1 MIPIIPM
8 LSDEE
13 FRKFINKDK
22 NLDHNFNKLFNI
34 LISIQQ
40 YAKQHVEIEKLFIK
54 QPYYIAKEIP
64 KKLSCTDLDR
74 FIRHINKA
82 ETHIKKEYISIQRN
96 KCRFCEKLIDEKTSL
111 FYHIF
116 NLARLSFNG
125 NIYSRDSINFKLAI
139 PGLDI
144 AGLCL
149 LCSDCFRSS
158 RVLFVLSNTVSMNL
172 VRDPSNPLDPE
183 TTTFLILPNGQI
195 AEKKVAA
202 DNIAMNRRWSI
213 IHEMNLNRP
222 HLVEQR
228 KKAYQKTL
236 EQIKYLKKPRQ
247 PTRLNKEI
255 HEIFSTELPYTLA
268 RYSALEDIF
277 GKTGA
282 GVQSQDGSFQIV
294 DFIRAYEYLEEVKC
308 HPKLVENSWRPEL
321 LTWWHT
327 QEQQNIQ
334 AAFNTLQKDFLRW
347 LDTVQPQSN
356 QPFHYPPL
364 PMRPP
369 RFIRK
374 FSINN
379 YRGLTIKP
387 ICLEPHPISDEADD
401 SQQYAVPVPDA
412 AFLADNAAGKT
423 RLLQA
428 LVWAL
433 AGCEDVE
440 NLRQEVPDH
449 YLPKGTTITIEFF
462 DRPDKEQLVVK
473 FPNDFLDTGQY
484 TRRLG
489 RENYSSRIPVLAFG
503 SNRAPAT
510 EPDSRKNSPQ
520 KNKEYFIECAMTL
533 FRRDRHVPHPLHYLP
548 FDQFGWFKPSEDR
561 SIDDE
566 LKIQAIRW
574 LLVGLCPP
582 KTKETDTAQVH
593 FNPLKKEENKP
604 RAELKLKEG
613 SSQSEPIS
621 FENWS
626 EGFQTT
632 YTLALAVIF
641 GMLAEDS
648 GAPSG
653 SGLQTT
659 MSGIVLIDEFDAH
672 LHPRW
677 RLSILKQMKTV
688 FPNVQCIFTTHDP
701 VILRGMPTSNVFRLP
716 APENGKVTPINLN
729 EATYLTGFE
738 IDDLLISKLFKM
750 DILRDEEDAEYYE
763 RYLYLLLK
771 KAHADRAAGKPK
783 EAEKHPKLSDEEKTE
798 LEFLRRRCGG
808 GYAGLGHPRDQLI
821 LPVID
826 TIYAEYWDKEQKSS
840 KKPSDTPA
848 DEQAKIESA
857 QYIETVKK
865 LLVEIWNR

>member
-1 MIPIIPM
+1 MISIIPM

-13 FRKFINKDK
+13 FRNVINKDK
-22 NLDHNFNKLFNI
+22 NIDHNFNKLFDI
-34 LISIQQ
+34 LTSIQQ
-40 YAKQHVEIEKLFIK
+40 YTKRNIETEKLFIK

-64 KKLSCTDLDR
+64 KKLSCMDLDR

-82 ETHIKKEYISIQRN
+82 ETHIKKEYTSIQRN
-96 KCRFCEKLIDEKTSL
+96 KCRFCEKLIDEKISL
-111 FYHIF
+111 FYHTF

-158 RVLFVLSNTVSMNL
+158 RVLFVLSNTVGMSL

-236 EQIKYLKKPRQ
+236 EQIEYLKKPKQ
-247 PTRLNKEI
+247 TTRLNKEI
-255 HEIFSTELPYTLA
+255 HEIFSTDLPYTLA

-277 GKTGA
+277 GKTEA

-294 DFIRAYEYLEEVKC
+294 DFISAYEYLEEVKRR
-308 HPKLVENSWRPEL
+308 PKLAENSWRPEL

-334 AAFNTLQKDFLRW
+334 AAFDTLKKDFLWW

-356 QPFHYPPL
+356 QLSYYPPL

-374 FSINN
+374 FSISN
-379 YRGLTIKP
+379 YRGLTIKT
-387 ICLEPHPISDEADD
+387 ICLDPPHSTNRDPDTIQAT
-401 SQQYAVPVPDA
+401 VPVPDA

-433 AGCEDVE
+433 AGCEDVAK
-440 NLRQEVPDH
+440 LRQQVPEH
-449 YLPKGTTITIEFF
+449 YRPRGTTITIEFF

-473 FPNDFLDTGQY
+473 FPHDFPTTGSY
-484 TRRLG
+484 TRQLG
-489 RENYSSRIPVLAFG
+489 KEKGYQFRIPLLAFG

-510 EPDSRKNSPQ
+510 EPDSRKDSPQ
-520 KNKEYFIECAMTL
+520 QNNEYFIECAMTL
-533 FRRDRHVPHPLHYLP
+533 FRRDRHVPHPLYYLP

-574 LLVGLCPP
+574 LLAGLCPP
-582 KTKETDTAQVH
+582 KTKETDTVQVH
-593 FNPLKKEENKP
+593 FNPLKKAENKP
-604 RAELKLKEG
+604 RVELKLKKGG
-613 SSQSEPIS
+613 SKSEHIP

-653 SGLQTT
+653 SSLQTT

-688 FPNVQCIFTTHDP
+688 FPNVQFIFTTHDP

-729 EATYLTGFE
+729 ETTYLTGFE

-750 DILRDEEDAEYYE
+750 DILRDEEEAEYYE

-771 KAHADRAAGKPK
+771 KAHADRTAGKLE

-826 TIYAEYWDKEQKSS
+826 TIYAEYLDKEKKSS
-840 KKPSDTPA
+840 KKSGDTPT
-848 DEQAKIESA
+848 
-857 QYIETVKK
+857 ETVKK